1 MSIHGRPTVNRGM
14 PLSPRR
20 STPIHHIAGSA
31 SPLEGRA
38 GHGPPALPRR
48 LRLPGVPR
56 GGAPPRAAAALPPLG
71 WGREPGAAADHPHL
85 PLVVVGLH
93 PGEEELVGEVVEADL
108 LEPNAASRA
117 PHLVDEPG
125 GRRRRVLGTGGR
137 RREAAQAPRPPSA
150 ASASPRG

>member
-1 MSIHGRPTVNRGM
+1 MSIHGRTTVYRGM

-20 STPIHHIAGSA
+20 SSPIHHTAGSA
-31 SPLEGRA
+31 SPLGRRA

-56 GGAPPRAAAALPPLG
+56 GGAALPPLG

-108 LEPNAASRA
+108 LEPNAGSRA

-125 GRRRRVLGTGGR
+125 GRRRDVVGSGGR
-137 RREAAQAPRPPSA
+137 RREAAQAPGTPSA
-150 ASASPRG
+150 ASTSPRG